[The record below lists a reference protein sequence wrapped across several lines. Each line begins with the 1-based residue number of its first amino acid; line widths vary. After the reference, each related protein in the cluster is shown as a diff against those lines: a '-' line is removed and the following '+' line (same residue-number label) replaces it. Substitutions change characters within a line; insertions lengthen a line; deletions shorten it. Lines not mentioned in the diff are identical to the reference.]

1 MIFKL
6 RNFLN
11 LRFFIVFLTFSILI
25 TSYFFKSFQLLSI
38 AFTFFLLFGFFLKNI
53 KKNIVLTLFSIS
65 FVLTLIE
72 ISLFLTNNQ
81 IDLNL
86 KKDNTYNKDVKY
98 EKTYLG
104 YQPKPGKHNHL
115 IVSNGK
121 ILLDSIYTIGQD
133 GFRITPKS
141 DAINYSK
148 KINFF
153 GGSYTFGWGVNDDET
168 LPYYFQ
174 NYNQSW
180 KVKNYAINGYGAHQM
195 LAQIE
200 NDPKILEDINILI
213 TSNFHIPRSSCKRD
227 YSFGT
232 PKYIID
238 DKNNLKRDGYCANL
252 LLKSIQLPKIFG
264 SIINR
269 SEIKKL
275 FDNIFL
281 KPKEINSRDIEI
293 YISIIKKTN
302 KLIKENEKKFFVGY
316 IKNNLN
322 DIDQVIFQKL
332 KKENINYI
340 DLSLKPKKN
349 YELYDGHPNKKANI
363 KRSKIIS
370 DHIKTFL
377 TE

>member
-11 LRFFIVFLTFSILI
+11 LRFFIIFLTFSILI

-38 AFTFFLLFGFFLKNI
+38 AFYFFFTFWIFLKNI

-153 GGSYTFGWGVNDDET
+153 GGSYTFGWG
-168 LPYYFQ
+168 LMMMKRYHIIF
-174 NYNQSW
+174 
-180 KVKNYAINGYGAHQM
+180 
-195 LAQIE
+195 
-200 NDPKILEDINILI
+200 KI
-213 TSNFHIPRSSCKRD
+213 
-227 YSFGT
+227 
-232 PKYIID
+232 
-238 DKNNLKRDGYCANL
+238 
-252 LLKSIQLPKIFG
+252 
-264 SIINR
+264 
-269 SEIKKL
+269 
-275 FDNIFL
+275 
-281 KPKEINSRDIEI
+281 
-293 YISIIKKTN
+293 IIK
-302 KLIKENEKKFFVGY
+302 VG
-316 IKNNLN
+316 
-322 DIDQVIFQKL
+322 
-332 KKENINYI
+332 
-340 DLSLKPKKN
+340 
-349 YELYDGHPNKKANI
+349 
-363 KRSKIIS
+363 R
-370 DHIKTFL
+370 
-377 TE
+377 